1 MMDPVSLS
9 ERSLTKHFGLNHA
22 GMQQFRQEI
31 QQQQAD
37 RSIATFMAEVGLGA
51 FADAVIQGYG
61 VHTFEDLIGTG
72 HLSDDELV
80 NGCGMTAQDATKF
93 RNAVALMAECSR
105 DMQQFRRR
113 DWARLRRVLADF

>member
-1 MMDPVSLS
+1 MP
-9 ERSLTKHFGLNHA
+9 EA
-22 GMQQFRQEI
+22 
-31 QQQQAD
+31 
-37 RSIATFMAEVGLGA
+37 GLGA
-51 FADAVIQGYG
+51 FVDVVLHGFG
-61 VHTFEDLIGTG
+61 VRALEHLLDPE

-113 DWARLRRVLADF
+113 DWARLRRVLADFSNELMERD